1 MDFFQWQLIL
11 DIARNVGLIG
21 VGAYVSTRLPAIRRA
36 LAYSHYRLHDKII
49 LAMVFGAFSAM
60 GNYIGIPVVGALA
73 NTRIV
78 GPIAGGL
85 LGGPLVG
92 VGAGILGAIPR
103 YLIGGYT
110 VAASVLA
117 NILAGLISGYVYK
130 KYGPGRL
137 NLKIAL
143 TTAFVCELNLKILIL
158 LLSKPFEKAW
168 ELEKIIGI
176 PTMVAN
182 SLAVGLFFY
191 IVRDVF
197 QEQQK
202 VQAQSAQQAIRLIQ
216 QTTELLHEGLN
227 AKTALKIANILRTE
241 TKAAAVAITDNEKVL
256 GFVGAGADHHTANSP
271 ILTQATKQAIH
282 SRNTLIFNSKA
293 EIGCPDP
300 LCPLTSV
307 IEAPLIVDGQV
318 QGILIL
324 YKAND
329 EVITSYE
336 AEIIQGVADF
346 LGLLLDR
353 HSLGEQKMMRAQAEY
368 NMLKAQVNPHFLFNT
383 LGTIRALVRTS
394 PEQARARIKDLSD
407 FLRRSLEHGKE
418 MTRLAEE
425 LEIVRSYIRLEQ
437 SRFGERIRVKEEI
450 PDSVLECYLP
460 VFSLQPIVENA
471 IKHGLSSKRDGGTL
485 VIRIYETG
493 DFLHMEV
500 EDDGAG
506 IPFTRLR
513 EIRQFD
519 GTSARE
525 AAGAGIGLYNVHKR
539 IQVRFGPQYGIQID
553 SREGEGTT
561 VKVLLPLLRKGEG
574 VE

>member
-1 MDFFQWQLIL
+1 
-11 DIARNVGLIG
+11 
-21 VGAYVSTRLPAIRRA
+21 
-36 LAYSHYRLHDKII
+36 
-49 LAMVFGAFSAM
+49 
-60 GNYIGIPVVGALA
+60 
-73 NTRIV
+73 
-78 GPIAGGL
+78 
-85 LGGPLVG
+85 
-92 VGAGILGAIPR
+92 
-103 YLIGGYT
+103 
-110 VAASVLA
+110 
-117 NILAGLISGYVYK
+117 
-130 KYGPGRL
+130 
-137 NLKIAL
+137 
-143 TTAFVCELNLKILIL
+143 
-158 LLSKPFEKAW
+158 
-168 ELEKIIGI
+168 
-176 PTMVAN
+176 MVAN

-418 MTRLAEE
+418 MNRLAEE

-437 SRFGERIRVKEEI
+437 SRFGERIRVQEEI

-525 AAGAGIGLYNVHKR
+525 AAGAGIGLNNVHKR